1 MSSTL
6 LSSDFEEHSGV
17 SRRERR
23 VAEPAADRAVYG
35 ISVASE
41 LTGVQ
46 PQALRDYESR
56 GLIEPFRT
64 EGGTRRYSRDDLD
77 RIAHISSL
85 LSSGLNLEGV
95 GQVLLLQAETKRLH
109 DEIKRLKKRP
119 QRS

>member
-1 MSSTL
+1 MT
-6 LSSDFEEHSGV
+6 
-17 SRRERR
+17 
-23 VAEPAADRAVYG
+23 EPPPDRAVYG

-85 LSSGLNLEGV
+85 LASGLNLEGV
-95 GQVLLLQAETKRLH
+95 GQVLLLKAETQRLN
-109 DEIKRLKKRP
+109 DEIDRLKKKRP
-119 QRS
+119 RRS